1 MKHSYFINDRI
12 RLRAMEPE
20 DLELIYEMENDPQ
33 QWDISNF
40 TVPYSR
46 YVMKQ
51 YLENS
56 QCDMFADKQL
66 RMMIVRLEDGVAIG
80 TIDITDFAPIHA
92 RGEVGIVIRKE
103 FRGAGYAKDALTL
116 LCEYAFDFLYLKQL
130 IVHVATDNEHAPA
143 HFLRF
148 CAMRAFEGLAVCRG
162 VFQRCCIIAAH
173 SDELINSALVS
184 EGNVTRSCIYLPIG
198 PIHFS
203 RV

>member
-1 MKHSYFINDRI
+1 MKHTYFINDRI

-20 DLELIYEMENDPQ
+20 DLELICEMENDPQ

-51 YLENS
+51 YMENS

-66 RMMIVRLEDGVAIG
+66 RMMIVRLEDGLTIG
-80 TIDITDFAPIHA
+80 TIDITDFSPMHA

-116 LCEYAFDFLYLKQL
+116 LCEYALIFCVCDNYLFTSLQIMKQVCACL
-130 IVHVATDNEHAPA
+130 LHVAL
-143 HFLRF
+143 FL
-148 CAMRAFEGLAVCRG
+148 A
-162 VFQRCCIIAAH
+162 
-173 SDELINSALVS
+173 D
-184 EGNVTRSCIYLPIG
+184 Y
-198 PIHFS
+198 
-203 RV
+203 

>member
-1 MKHSYFINDRI
+1 MKHTYFINDRI

-20 DLELIYEMENDPQ
+20 DLELICEMENDPQ

-51 YLENS
+51 YMENS

-66 RMMIVRLEDGVAIG
+66 RMMIVRLEDGLTIG
-80 TIDITDFAPIHA
+80 TVDITDFSPMHA

-116 LCEYAFDFLYLKQL
+116 LCEYAFDFLRMRQL
-130 IVHVATDNEHAPA
+130 FVHIATDNEASIRL
-143 HFLRF
+143 FTSCGFVSCGLLKDWLCIEGRF
-148 CAMRAFEGLAVCRG
+148 EDVALL
-162 VFQRCCIIAAH
+162 QRIRH
-173 SDELINSALVS
+173 D
-184 EGNVTRSCIYLPIG
+184 
-198 PIHFS
+198 
-203 RV
+203 

>member
-1 MKHSYFINDRI
+1 MKHTYFVNDRI

-20 DLELIYEMENDPQ
+20 DLELICEMENDPQ

-51 YLENS
+51 YMENS

-66 RMMIVRLEDGVAIG
+66 RMMVVRLEDHATIG
-80 TIDITDFAPIHA
+80 TIDITDFSPMHA

-116 LCEYAFDFLYLKQL
+116 LCDYAFDFLRMKQL
-130 IVHVATDNEHAPA
+130 VVHIATDNEAS
-143 HFLRF
+143 
-148 CAMRAFEGLAVCRG
+148 MRLFASCGFVQCGLLK
-162 VFQRCCIIAAH
+162 
-173 SDELINSALVS
+173 DWL
-184 EGNVTRSCIYLPIG
+184 
-198 PIHFS
+198 
-203 RV
+203 